1 MRHLLLLALTSCALT
16 RNSPPVTIHYYDP
29 PLATE
34 ARTAS
39 DDKPKVRV
47 RLGRIETSAHL
58 RYSIAYRLSNVQ
70 LEVYDFD
77 RWTDTPDAY
86 VDRSLEHAL
95 FAARPI
101 EEATGGDVVVL
112 DVDVLAFEEQRGTPA
127 SGLVQLRYRLRDDY
141 TVIASGTITVVRKA
155 RSAELSDVVAA
166 IGSALDEASGRIA
179 DRVLDAAVAHPVHP
193 EDPDDVPRRSITT
206 RR

>member
-1 MRHLLLLALTSCALT
+1 MRFLLLLALTSCALT
-16 RNSPPVTIHYYDP
+16 RNTPPVTVHYYDP
-29 PLATE
+29 PLTQT
-34 ARTAS
+34 RTAS
-39 DDKPKVRV
+39 EEPPKARV

-58 RYSIAYRLSNVQ
+58 RYSIAYRLSKVQ

-101 EEATGGDVVVL
+101 EEATGGDVFVL
-112 DVDVLAFEEQRGTPA
+112 DVDVLAFEEQRGPPA
-127 SGLVQLRYRLRDDY
+127 SGLVQLRYRLRDDN
-141 TVIASGTITVVRKA
+141 TVIASETITVVRKA
-155 RSAELSDVVAA
+155 RSPELSDVVAA
-166 IGSALDEASGRIA
+166 IGTALDEATGRIA
-179 DRVLDAAVAHPVHP
+179 DQVLDAAVAHPVHP
-193 EDPDDVPRRSITT
+193 EDPDDVVRGRITT